1 MIKQLFIRFLLLI
14 RFVYNAVKQRFAK
27 PIVQQTA
34 EKTHEEIYAKT
45 IDLYCNTPN
54 EEANQNIVAELYD
67 KDARKELLK
76 TEDNPTEKQW
86 SSRILME
93 STRNSGNIIMY
104 YDCFKTAFVY
114 YSDNQS
120 LSNKDLFYA
129 AMKYVVK
136 YRCRDFLIDPKTY
149 PNNKMIELL
158 KQEDKQLQTKTASP
172 LQKQQQQQKKQPNKR
187 LPEKNLFRT
196 NFARIGKLCEF
207 NILQKPRDK
216 KIMLVNQLMFNNK
229 PLTTMTDFFDELDIT
244 EKDTLFTP
252 AKVEQ
257 EQPLAQATQPLAQA
271 TQPSCTDRIKPNSY
285 AEWKKLQQQQQ

>member
-1 MIKQLFIRFLLLI
+1 MIKQLLIRFLLLI
-14 RFVYNAVKQRFAK
+14 RFVYNAFKQRFAK
-27 PIVQQTA
+27 PIVQQIP
-34 EKTHEEIYAKT
+34 EKTYEEIYAKT
-45 IDLYCNTPN
+45 IEHYRNTPDD
-54 EEANQNIVAELYD
+54 EANKNIAAELYD

-76 TEDNPTEKQW
+76 TEGNPTEKQW
-86 SSRILME
+86 SSRLLME
-93 STRNSGNIIMY
+93 STRNSGNLIMY

-158 KQEDKQLQTKTASP
+158 KQEDKQLQTKTARP
-172 LQKQQQQQKKQPNKR
+172 LQKQQQPQQQQQQQQNKKPNKR

-196 NFARIGKLCEF
+196 NFTRIGKLCEF

-216 KIMLVNQLMFNNK
+216 NIMLVNKLMFNDK
-229 PLTTMTDFFDELDIT
+229 PLTTMTDFFDELEIT
-244 EKDTLFTP
+244 EKDTMFSSTI
-252 AKVEQ
+252 VEQ
-257 EQPLAQATQPLAQA
+257 QEQQP
-271 TQPSCTDRIKPNSY
+271 IKPNSY
-285 AEWKKLQQQQQ
+285 SEWKKLQQQQRVS